1 MGVVYRARDT
11 RLTRDVALKLLPA
24 SLAQDASRL
33 QRFAQEA
40 RATSALNHPNILT
53 VHDIGTS
60 GEGGDA
66 PFIVSELL
74 EGADLRT
81 RLADGP
87 LDTDDAIGYAV
98 QIAGALGAAHDKG
111 IVHRDLKPENVFVT
125 TDGRIKILDFGLA
138 KLQPPDAAGADLAT
152 RGPVTDVGTVM
163 GTVGYMSPE
172 QVRGEDADHRSDI
185 FSFGALLY
193 ELLTGQRAFAS
204 DTAAET
210 MTAILRLEPPQVD
223 RPGVPIAAAL
233 DRVVRRCLEKK
244 RERRFQSAHDL
255 AFALSTVK
263 ADPPS
268 SMGPARVPAAAARLS
283 VVGGGER
290 LAWAAATA
298 LLTIL
303 AAVLAAVHVARPPAE
318 VPRAVSAALVPP
330 SNASLSSIAVSPD
343 GRWLAFTAVTGGKV
357 QLWIRALDSPDA
369 RPLAGT
375 VGAQFPFWS
384 PDSRFIGFGTGS
396 KLKKIALGGGAAQT
410 LCDAGVFYGG
420 TWNRDGVIVFSMLGF
435 GLYSVPASGGTPT
448 LLIARD
454 QSNYHSPSFLPD
466 GRHFLYAMLGAR
478 QDVNGVYVG
487 SLDGGVKER
496 LLSAPSGATYA
507 PPGYLLYVRDAAL
520 MAQPFDAVS
529 RSFTGEAIT
538 IADKI
543 AREPNFSRDQYSV
556 SETGVLVYD
565 PVPNRQSKQLV
576 WVDRTGKAIGT
587 SPAPGS
593 FTTPSLSPDEMRA
606 VVERVNLE
614 SDSRDIWVQDLVGG
628 GTSRF
633 TFDPGDDV
641 NPVWLSDG
649 SRIVWASNREGSYK
663 LFSKAASGVGEEQRW
678 STSERLTIATSR
690 SFDGRYVVSYEL
702 DPATKRDIWI
712 RPLDGKQQPFAI
724 LQTPAN
730 EIGGPVSPDSRWLAY
745 ASDET
750 GDYEIYVLSFPD
762 VRGKWQLSTGGGIGP
777 VWRQDGKELFYYSR
791 DGQVMSVD
799 VKVNADETFSASAP
813 RALFPLRSGNGLT
826 FVGPFAAAAD
836 GQRFLLNTI
845 VDESSGAPLTLVI
858 DWPGL
863 LRR

>member
-1 MGVVYRARDT
+1 
-11 RLTRDVALKLLPA
+11 
-24 SLAQDASRL
+24 
-33 QRFAQEA
+33 
-40 RATSALNHPNILT
+40 
-53 VHDIGTS
+53 
-60 GEGGDA
+60 
-66 PFIVSELL
+66 
-74 EGADLRT
+74 
-81 RLADGP
+81 
-87 LDTDDAIGYAV
+87 
-98 QIAGALGAAHDKG
+98 
-111 IVHRDLKPENVFVT
+111 
-125 TDGRIKILDFGLA
+125 
-138 KLQPPDAAGADLAT
+138 
-152 RGPVTDVGTVM
+152 
-163 GTVGYMSPE
+163 
-172 QVRGEDADHRSDI
+172 
-185 FSFGALLY
+185 
-193 ELLTGQRAFAS
+193 
-204 DTAAET
+204 
-210 MTAILRLEPPQVD
+210 
-223 RPGVPIAAAL
+223 
-233 DRVVRRCLEKK
+233 
-244 RERRFQSAHDL
+244 
-255 AFALSTVK
+255 
-263 ADPPS
+263 
-268 SMGPARVPAAAARLS
+268 
-283 VVGGGER
+283 
-290 LAWAAATA
+290 
-298 LLTIL
+298 
-303 AAVLAAVHVARPPAE
+303 
-318 VPRAVSAALVPP
+318 
-330 SNASLSSIAVSPD
+330 
-343 GRWLAFTAVTGGKV
+343 
-357 QLWIRALDSPDA
+357 
-369 RPLAGT
+369 
-375 VGAQFPFWS
+375 
-384 PDSRFIGFGTGS
+384 
-396 KLKKIALGGGAAQT
+396 
-410 LCDAGVFYGG
+410 
-420 TWNRDGVIVFSMLGF
+420 
-435 GLYSVPASGGTPT
+435 
-448 LLIARD
+448 
-454 QSNYHSPSFLPD
+454 
-466 GRHFLYAMLGAR
+466 MLGAR